1 MKKLNL
7 LGCTALGAIAAM
19 AMSSTAHAQ
28 LQDEVIVTATKRSET
43 AQDVPIAVAAL
54 GESTLEELR
63 VDVFTDYLV
72 QLPGV
77 TAGGAGPGN
86 NTIYIRGLASTTP
99 ATSNRWSSSTA
110 TSPNWPRCRSS
121 RTGISWCSTWRR
133 RAPWSRATP
142 SRSSASSPKHSAR
155 RSRPWPCATG

>member
-1 MKKLNL
+1 MKKRHL
-7 LGCTALGAIAAM
+7 LTCSAVSAIVAVGFSAP
-19 AMSSTAHAQ
+19 AVAQ
-28 LQDEVIVTATKRSET
+28 VEEIIVTATKRAET

-54 GESTLEELR
+54 GEGTLNELR

-99 ATSNRWSSSTA
+99 ATSIA
-110 TSPNWPRCRSS
+110 GVAGLSPNV
-121 RTGISWCSTWRR
+121 
-133 RAPWSRATP
+133 AF
-142 SRSSASSPKHSAR
+142 
-155 RSRPWPCATG
+155 